1 MEQAMSK
8 TSKQE
13 RARKYAEG
21 AQECARIA
29 MIHTDEANGKIAE
42 IALKLEDVLSRM
54 TLNEAHHKKVLGELD
69 EIVKESG
76 VIATELDTLRAGAAA
91 CGTVLDALKSRVEGA
106 KGTLNETLGKVER
119 LACMVGPDTDDTTDT
134 AQAGQ

>member
-42 IALKLEDVLSRM
+42 IALKLE
-54 TLNEAHHKKVLGELD
+54 